1 MPLVVYRHEHCLSIW
16 VTPSHSMG
24 PFFVLS
30 GIWGRK
36 TRKEGVKSRREGGQV
51 LVEIEMTLGVIHEI
65 PSDFWQ
71 EIQANVLCVF

>member
-1 MPLVVYRHEHCLSIW
+1 MW
-16 VTPSHSMG
+16 

-30 GIWGRK
+30 GIWGQK

-71 EIQANVLCVF
+71 EHQANVLCVF